1 MTKSPSSQTLEQ
13 VIACP
18 GCDLLVGRQHL
29 NPGEKLYCP
38 RCNEVLLA
46 PKKNSIERS
55 LALSLT
61 VLLLFPSAMFL
72 PIMTLDTMGLKNSG
86 SIFDGVISTM
96 ATKHVF
102 VGIILAL
109 TSIFFPL
116 IKLALLFLVSLN
128 LKLKRHP
135 KTLPLMMRSY
145 IHLDEWGMLEVFM
158 IGVLVTI
165 IKIHHMAHIRYDA
178 GFFCFVGLMLV
189 ALCSSA
195 MLDEDNYW
203 HLIEEGKRR

>member
-61 VLLLFPSAMFL
+61 GLLLFP
-72 PIMTLDTMGLKNSG
+72 
-86 SIFDGVISTM
+86 
-96 ATKHVF
+96 
-102 VGIILAL
+102 
-109 TSIFFPL
+109 
-116 IKLALLFLVSLN
+116 
-128 LKLKRHP
+128 
-135 KTLPLMMRSY
+135 
-145 IHLDEWGMLEVFM
+145 
-158 IGVLVTI
+158 
-165 IKIHHMAHIRYDA
+165 
-178 GFFCFVGLMLV
+178 
-189 ALCSSA
+189 
-195 MLDEDNYW
+195 
-203 HLIEEGKRR
+203 